1 MALIKCPECG
11 RDVSSRAVTCPCCA
25 YPIRSM
31 AEDYYNLGIKYA
43 YGRNVPQDYKKAAEC
58 YQKSAELGLVEA
70 QCNLGSLYAKGRGV
84 SQDDEKAV
92 EWFRKAAE
100 QGYAMAQYNL
110 GISYEDGRG
119 VSQDDE
125 KAVEWYQ
132 KAAEQGYAN
141 AQRRLQEMD
150 SERYYDDNYSISD
163 YIADYYDG
171 KYEMFEA
178 NFPYDK

>member
-58 YQKSAELGLVEA
+58 YQKSAELGLAEA

-84 SQDDEKAV
+84 SQD
-92 EWFRKAAE
+92 
-100 QGYAMAQYNL
+100 Y
-110 GISYEDGRG
+110 
-119 VSQDDE
+119 E
-125 KAVEWYQ
+125 KAVEWYTD
-132 KAAEQGYAN
+132 AS
-141 AQRRLQEMD
+141 RT
-150 SERYYDDNYSISD
+150 SPYST
-163 YIADYYDG
+163 YRQPDG
-171 KYEMFEA
+171 A
-178 NFPYDK
+178 H